1 MVLLVLF
8 LSYVFFSV
16 TIVLYFII
24 TANAKDTDLK
34 DLLSELELMKKLKP
48 HPNVIKLLGCVT
60 ESGEFRIIITTT
72 SDPSSSD
79 NNDNDKQPQQ

>member
-1 MVLLVLF
+1 M
-8 LSYVFFSV
+8 
-16 TIVLYFII
+16 YFII

>member
-1 MVLLVLF
+1 MVLLVFF

-16 TIVLYFII
+16 TIVFYFII

-60 ESGEFRIIITTT
+60 ESGDFE
-72 SDPSSSD
+72 
-79 NNDNDKQPQQ
+79 